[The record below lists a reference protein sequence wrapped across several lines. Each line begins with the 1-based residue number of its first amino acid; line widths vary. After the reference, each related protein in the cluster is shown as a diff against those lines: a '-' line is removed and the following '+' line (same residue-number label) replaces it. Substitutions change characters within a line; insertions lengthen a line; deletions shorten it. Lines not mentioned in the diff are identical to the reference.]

1 MTRTSIGTRRWLFPG
16 ALSAAL
22 AGGVLWYGLTGTLQP
37 TAGTS
42 APVAEASARATKS
55 VSAPSRPGTKPVIAD
70 NGEPPVNAT
79 TPESLGPEPFARS
92 LAGTDIDG
100 ALQADGNGQ
109 LIINLQIRD
118 FFDYFLS
125 AVGEVPPEVAIGQI
139 QQMAESHLPSPAADQ
154 ALALL
159 DQYLAYK
166 QAALTVMQ
174 TRLDPARRGDPAY
187 QLSALG
193 DALTKLKELRQASFD
208 ANVHTAF
215 FGQEEAYSEYTLAAL
230 AIQQRQDLSDQ
241 GKRALIEWHRNQLP
255 EAMQATEEQLHAST
269 RQQQARVAAIA
280 SADSPEEAGQRL
292 SELGLDAK
300 DAGEVVSYLK
310 DRERFDQRFQTFRET
325 LDQQAASGLT
335 EQDLETYQKALLE
348 HHFPDQQERT
358 WARLRMLGN
367 S

>member
-1 MTRTSIGTRRWLFPG
+1 MTRTPIGPRRWLIPG
-16 ALSAAL
+16 ALSAVL
-22 AGGVLWYGLTGTLQP
+22 AGGVLWHGLTGTPQP
-37 TAGTS
+37 TANTPG
-42 APVAEASARATKS
+42 PVAGDFAGTTKS
-55 VSAPSRPGTKPVIAD
+55 VAPPSEAGSKPVITD
-70 NGEPPVNAT
+70 NGANPVNAT
-79 TPESLGPEPFARS
+79 TPESLGSEPFAPS

-100 ALQADGNGQ
+100 ALQADKNGQ
-109 LIINLQIRD
+109 LIINLQVRD

-125 AVGEVPPEVAIGQI
+125 AVGEVSPEVAISQI

-193 DALTKLKELRQASFD
+193 DALTQLKKLRQATFD
-208 ANVHTAF
+208 AHVHNAF
-215 FGQEEAYSEYTLAAL
+215 FGQEEAYSEYTLATL

-241 GKRALIEWHRNQLP
+241 GKQALIQWHRNQLP
-255 EAMQATEEQLHAST
+255 EAMRTTEEQLVEST
-269 RQQQARVAAIA
+269 RQQQARVAAITSA
-280 SADSPEEAGQRL
+280 SSPQEAGQRL
-292 SELGLDAK
+292 SDLGLDSKSSA
-300 DAGEVVSYLK
+300 EVVGYLK
-310 DRERFDQRFQTFRET
+310 DRERFDQRFQTFRKA
-325 LDQQAASGLT
+325 LDQQAAPGLA
-335 EQDLETYQKALLE
+335 EPDIDANQEALLQQ
-348 HHFPDQQERT
+348 HFPDQQERT

>member
-1 MTRTSIGTRRWLFPG
+1 MTRISIGPRRWLIPG

-22 AGGVLWYGLTGTLQP
+22 AGGVLWYGLTGTPQP
-37 TAGTS
+37 AAS
-42 APVAEASARATKS
+42 APGSAAGDFAGATKS
-55 VSAPSRPGTKPVIAD
+55 VAPPSEADTKPVIGDTGQAP
-70 NGEPPVNAT
+70 GNAT
-79 TPESLGPEPFARS
+79 TPESLGAEPFAPS

-109 LIINLQIRD
+109 LIINLQVRD

-125 AVGEVPPEVAIGQI
+125 TVGEVSPEVAIGQI

-187 QLSALG
+187 QLAALG
-193 DALTKLKELRQASFD
+193 DALTQLKKLRQATFD
-208 ANVHTAF
+208 ANVHDAF
-215 FGQEEAYSEYTLAAL
+215 FGQQEAYSEYTLATL

-241 GKRALIEWHRNQLP
+241 GKQALIEWHRNQLP
-255 EAMQATEEQLHAST
+255 EAMQATEKQLAESS

-280 SADSPEEAGQRL
+280 SASSPEEAGQRL
-292 SELGLDAK
+292 SELGLDSKGTA
-300 DAGEVVSYLK
+300 DVVSYLK
-310 DRERFDQRFQTFRET
+310 DREQFDQRFQTFRKA
-325 LDQQAASGLT
+325 LDQQAAPGLA
-335 EQDLETYQKALLE
+335 EQDIDANHEALLQQY
-348 HHFPDQQERT
+348 FPDQQERT